1 MEIGQNTYKLI
12 LLDTNALR
20 EIVRNTNLVGK
31 GFLQKFFSGKDKY
44 APCFSIYNALELMP
58 YEDIFEDFLEFFSSI
73 PCLMTFPVKSIL
85 QEEYACYLEGKAFE
99 FTNQIAYAFTPY
111 LEKESYNCKSFF
123 DNLKK
128 STDLIAAI
136 HSDIDEF
143 PSIAKEWEEQR
154 TNAIQMLKQLK
165 LPLDMIDEKF
175 YKSQEMKTVIK
186 DLTNFNIPASSNTDI
201 KKLPAARMMEYSQF
215 MRVYQI
221 QKTLKPNDVMD
232 VLISCIVPYVD
243 AVITENF
250 QADVYKKAK
259 KIISQIRDLE
269 IYRLRDIRINL
280 N

>member
-12 LLDTNALR
+12 LLDTNVLR
-20 EIVRNTNLVGK
+20 EIVRNTNLAGK

-85 QEEYACYLEGKAFE
+85 QEEYACYLEGKAFK

-123 DNLKK
+123 NNLKK

-143 PSIAKEWEEQR
+143 PSIAKDWEEQR

-186 DLTNFNIPASSNTDI
+186 DLTNFNIPGGADYI
-201 KKLPAARMMEYSQF
+201 LPAKRNHPDDF
-215 MRVYQI
+215 G
-221 QKTLKPNDVMD
+221 
-232 VLISCIVPYVD
+232 VPHQPVCSAQSGDLD
-243 AVITENF
+243 AG
-250 QADVYKKAK
+250 QGAG
-259 KIISQIRDLE
+259 LE
-269 IYRLRDIRINL
+269 ICHSGQRKGTGQNAPVPFSVKISFQLSDLCFTPYSRFITS
-280 N
+280 